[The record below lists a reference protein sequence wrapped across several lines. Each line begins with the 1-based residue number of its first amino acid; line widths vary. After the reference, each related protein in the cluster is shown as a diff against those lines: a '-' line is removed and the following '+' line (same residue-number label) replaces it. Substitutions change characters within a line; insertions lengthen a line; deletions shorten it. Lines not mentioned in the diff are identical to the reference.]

1 MATAHK
7 DEKNIKLAFFINLLF
22 SIGEF
27 IGGFLINSVAI
38 MSDAVHDL
46 GDATALGLSW
56 FLQKFSKKKGDQKF
70 SFGYKRFSLLGAL
83 INALILIAGSVY
95 IFFQAIPL
103 LFNPEHS
110 NAQGMVWFAIAGVLL
125 NGFAAYRL
133 HKGKSV
139 NEGVLTWHLLEDVLG
154 WVAVLIV
161 GIVLLFKDIH
171 ILDPILSIAIALFI
185 LFNVFRNLSKTMK
198 ILLEGVPQEIDL
210 DEVHSRIE
218 KIPGV
223 LSVKDLHIWSIDGE
237 EHAMNVCLSVTGENL
252 ADSTAIKE
260 KVRSTIS
267 DLQIIH
273 STIEM
278 DWKTQ

>member
-198 ILLEGVPQEIDL
+198 ILLEGVPKEINL

>member
-56 FLQKFSKKKGDQKF
+56 FLQKFSKKEGDQKF

-110 NAQGMVWFAIAGVLL
+110 NAQGMVWFAVAGVLL

-198 ILLEGVPQEIDL
+198 ILLEGVPQDINL

-252 ADSTAIKE
+252 AESTAIKE

-267 DLQIIH
+267 DLHIIH

>member
-56 FLQKFSKKKGDQKF
+56 FLQKFSKKEGDQKF

-110 NAQGMVWFAIAGVLL
+110 NAQGMVWIAVAGVLL

-198 ILLEGVPQEIDL
+198 ILLEGVPQDINL

-252 ADSTAIKE
+252 AESTATKE

-267 DLQIIH
+267 DLHIIH

>member
-125 NGFAAYRL
+125 NGVAAYRL

-198 ILLEGVPQEIDL
+198 ILLEGVPKEINL

>member
-56 FLQKFSKKKGDQKF
+56 FLQKFSKKEGDQKF

-110 NAQGMVWFAIAGVLL
+110 NAQGMVWFAVAGVLL

-198 ILLEGVPQEIDL
+198 ILLEGVPQDINL

-252 ADSTAIKE
+252 AESTATKE

-267 DLQIIH
+267 DLHIIH

>member
-56 FLQKFSKKKGDQKF
+56 FLQKFSKKEGDQKF

-198 ILLEGVPQEIDL
+198 ILLEGVPQEINL